1 VGLVSTPV
9 RSGDVVAGG
18 VAASVGAG
26 LFLGLAPAASLAG
39 RWLPAAVLLAALVGG
54 VAVVSTSERPPETL
68 PAPLR
73 RFGFALAMLAR
84 LAAAV
89 AIAATAEVYVSP
101 LAALVLVAVVTV
113 LAAVGVPPVAV
124 RVAAV
129 AVLAVL
135 AVVVAACFTIAP
147 VAPAVTASDDGS
159 ALGVAAAAALL
170 TLCFFGA
177 DAAAA
182 PGRRRGVVV
191 AVVLVAVVC
200 LAAALA
206 AVHQLGAA
214 RLGVS
219 PAPLRAALGAADASA
234 IERLLV
240 AGVVV
245 ACGFALLAVLRGL
258 RVAGVPQVRLAV
270 VGGAAAAFGVLLIQ
284 PVPALVSAAVLLL
297 GDAVFRAIAVRH
309 RPAGR

>member
-1 VGLVSTPV
+1 VSTPV

-18 VAASVGAG
+18 VAASLGAG
-26 LFLGLAPAASLAG
+26 VFLGLAPAAALAG
-39 RWLPAAVLLAALVGG
+39 RWLPAAVLLAALAGG
-54 VAVVSTSERPPETL
+54 LAVVSTSERPAETL
-68 PAPLR
+68 PMSLR
-73 RFGFALAMLAR
+73 RFGFALATLAR
-84 LAAAV
+84 LSAAV
-89 AIAATAEVYVSP
+89 AIAATVEVYLSP
-101 LAALVLVAVVTV
+101 FAALALVAVVTV
-113 LAAVGVPPVAV
+113 LAAVGVPPAVV

-129 AVLAVL
+129 AVLVVL

-147 VAPAVTASDDGS
+147 AAPAVTAADDGG
-159 ALGVAAAAALL
+159 ALGVPAAAALL
-170 TLCFFGA
+170 TVCFFGA

-191 AVVLVAVVC
+191 AVVVVAVAC
-200 LAAALA
+200 LAVALA

-240 AGVVV
+240 VGVVV

-258 RVAGVPQVRLAV
+258 RVASVPRVRLVV
-270 VGGAAAAFGVLLIQ
+270 VGGAAAALGVLLIE

-309 RPAGR
+309 RPGVR

>member
-1 VGLVSTPV
+1 VSTPV

-18 VAASVGAG
+18 VAASLGAG
-26 LFLGLAPAASLAG
+26 VFLGLAPAAALAG
-39 RWLPAAVLLAALVGG
+39 RWLPAAVLLAALAGG
-54 VAVVSTSERPPETL
+54 LAVVSTSERPAETL
-68 PAPLR
+68 PMSLR
-73 RFGFALAMLAR
+73 RFGFALATLAR
-84 LAAAV
+84 LSAAV
-89 AIAATAEVYVSP
+89 AIAATVEVYLSP
-101 LAALVLVAVVTV
+101 FAALALVAVVTV
-113 LAAVGVPPVAV
+113 LAAVGVPPAVV

-129 AVLAVL
+129 AVLVVL

-147 VAPAVTASDDGS
+147 AAPAVTAADDGGV
-159 ALGVAAAAALL
+159 LGVPAAAALL
-170 TLCFFGA
+170 TVCFFGA

-182 PGRRRGVVV
+182 PGRRRAVVV
-191 AVVLVAVVC
+191 AVVVVAVAC
-200 LAAALA
+200 LAVALA

-240 AGVVV
+240 VGVVV

-258 RVAGVPQVRLAV
+258 RVANVPRMRLVV
-270 VGGAAAAFGVLLIQ
+270 VGGAAAALGVLLIE

-309 RPAGR
+309 RPGVR